1 MGLSPPSPPQ
11 PPGVGEDRRGTTHL
25 LKRASR
31 IFPKSCLLLMLVYH
45 TETGVPEVQQG
56 GLESSVT
63 LNWFLGVK
71 NTFFRDLTKNA
82 LRGPTPRLQ
91 GNGIL

>member
-1 MGLSPPSPPQ
+1 
-11 PPGVGEDRRGTTHL
+11 
-25 LKRASR
+25 
-31 IFPKSCLLLMLVYH
+31 MLVYH